1 MSERM
6 EKFSDCHTRW
16 EGLWYHPESHN
27 YTSAALNLASLK
39 GFKGTCRLR
48 MYKNLKKGDNQPT
61 YLFTISSTS
70 EDEVEELEIQRNE
83 HEPSLE
89 DKVAELK
96 EIMRRG
102 SINGNRIEL
111 PSVSQSNAAHLMGR
125 AIDIIEEITGEKWDF
140 SYITW

>member
-1 MSERM
+1 M

-16 EGLWYHPESHN
+16 EGLWYHPENHN

-48 MYKNLKKGDNQPT
+48 MYKNFKKGDTQPT

-70 EDEVEELEIQRNE
+70 EDDVEKLEIRHSE
-83 HEPSLE
+83 HESSLA

-96 EIMRRG
+96 EIMRQG

-111 PSVSQSNAAHLMGR
+111 PSVSQANAESLMKR
-125 AIDIIEEITGEKWDF
+125 AIDIIEDMTGEKWDF
-140 SYITW
+140 SFVTWG